1 MTVVLCELELT
12 IKRVKVSTT
21 PDGRVMD
28 LFFITDTRYT
38 IFCLSNKITL
48 RITCTSLPCLA
59 FYSCVFCASVMGAGN
74 FSLEA
79 TFLYRVCSL
88 RKWGTSKIESEL
100 LT

>member
-48 RITCTSLPCLA
+48 RITCNSLPCLA
-59 FYSCVFCASVMGAGN
+59 FYSCVFAQVLWGREI
-74 FSLEA
+74 L
-79 TFLYRVCSL
+79 VL
-88 RKWGTSKIESEL
+88 RQHSCIGFVLFESGGHPKL
-100 LT
+100 NQNY